1 MIHVLVEENY
11 RENPRFLRLVDG
23 LASRERRRS
32 DVAIYSSVEEIP
44 REVRPVILIPQSAS
58 WTERMIGELSRV
70 GLYPL
75 VFGHRYLEL
84 PYEHSSI
91 TPDYTRAAYR
101 LTRYVISAKGG
112 GRVAILGYNGDS
124 VPDRLKYIGIRR
136 AVGEAGCECE
146 IFKNS
151 GDVSGCLSSFAERAG
166 EFSVAVCCNDNI
178 AVALCTRYPS
188 VADGLAIASCSASRI
203 SEFFKKPYPVCRIDY
218 LAAGEMLG
226 RLADLIARDESFPST
241 AMTFD
246 MEVVCDGEEPPESP
260 AQGGDEVD
268 FYGDG
273 GLYRMEC
280 LNRVLEYADALD
292 LSILA
297 GIASGET
304 YGEIAE
310 RCYAVV
316 GTVKYRTKRMLEQ
329 AGVESR
335 RELSELLTEFS
346 VAEELIS
353 RAKV

>member
-11 RENPRFLRLVDG
+11 RENPRFLRIVDG
-23 LASRERRRS
+23 LASRERRRA
-32 DVAIYSSVEEIP
+32 DVVIHSSAEDIP
-44 REVRPVILIPQSAS
+44 KDVRPVILISQSAS
-58 WTERMIGELSRV
+58 RAERMIGELSQR

-124 VPDRLKYIGIRR
+124 MPDRLKYIGIRR

-146 IFKNS
+146 IFRND
-151 GDVSGCLSSFAERAG
+151 GDVLGCLSSFAARSS
-166 EFSVAVCCNDNI
+166 EFSVAVCCNDNV
-178 AVALCTRYPS
+178 AVALRTRYPS
-188 VADGLAIASCSASRI
+188 VAEGLAIASCSASRI
-203 SEFFKKPYPVCRIDY
+203 SEFFKNPYPVCRIDY
-218 LAAGEMLG
+218 LAAGELLG
-226 RLADLIARDESFPST
+226 RLADFIARDEGFPST

-260 AQGGDEVD
+260 VQGDEVD

-304 YGEIAE
+304 YGEIAD
-310 RCYAVV
+310 RCYTAL

-346 VAEELIS
+346 VAEELIA